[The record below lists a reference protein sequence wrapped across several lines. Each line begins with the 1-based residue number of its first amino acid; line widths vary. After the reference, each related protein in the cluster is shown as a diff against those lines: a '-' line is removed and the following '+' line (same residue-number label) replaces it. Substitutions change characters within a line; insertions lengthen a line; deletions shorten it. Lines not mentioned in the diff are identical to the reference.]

1 MEAREE
7 SKRLGVLRAHRRP
20 VQLFA
25 LTAVVLIAASGWL
38 SWHLIS
44 VANSSFVGGRFPLI
58 FTLAFVVLA
67 WQTWLYTME
76 RPVRI
81 TERQQKQVDQLRVCV
96 PVPVYN
102 EDPEY
107 LKRCLASILN
117 QTRRPQ
123 WIYVVDD
130 GSAVDYAPERAWLS
144 RQAADAGIRMTWIR
158 TVNKGKRN
166 AQGCAVRT
174 TAAEID
180 VYVTVDSDANLAPNA
195 VEELMK
201 PLAWPDVQS
210 VAGIVLSEN
219 SSQNLLTRIA
229 DLWFVV
235 GQLADRSAAS
245 TMGAVLVNSGVLAAY
260 RTDLFLDNLDGYLN
274 ETFCGRRVEFSDD
287 SMLTIYALLRG
298 KCIQQPTAFAFT
310 VMPNNISHH
319 IRQYLRWM
327 RGAFIRTW
335 WRFKY
340 IPLNKYAY
348 WSHFLGWVQM
358 MVSTFIV
365 LSLFVYY
372 PLTTHHMSP
381 FLLLVPIL
389 IGYGQALRYLTF
401 KRNDESLGSQLT
413 TFAIAPL
420 MTLWAFFVL
429 RVVRWYG
436 MATCLKTGWGTRSQ
450 VEIERKS

>member
-1 MEAREE
+1 
-7 SKRLGVLRAHRRP
+7 
-20 VQLFA
+20 
-25 LTAVVLIAASGWL
+25 
-38 SWHLIS
+38 
-44 VANSSFVGGRFPLI
+44 
-58 FTLAFVVLA
+58 
-67 WQTWLYTME
+67 
-76 RPVRI
+76 
-81 TERQQKQVDQLRVCV
+81 
-96 PVPVYN
+96 
-102 EDPEY
+102 
-107 LKRCLASILN
+107 
-117 QTRRPQ
+117 
-123 WIYVVDD
+123 
-130 GSAVDYAPERAWLS
+130 
-144 RQAADAGIRMTWIR
+144 
-158 TVNKGKRN
+158 
-166 AQGCAVRT
+166 
-174 TAAEID
+174 
-180 VYVTVDSDANLAPNA
+180 
-195 VEELMK
+195 
-201 PLAWPDVQS
+201 
-210 VAGIVLSEN
+210 
-219 SSQNLLTRIA
+219 
-229 DLWFVV
+229 
-235 GQLADRSAAS
+235 
-245 TMGAVLVNSGVLAAY
+245 
-260 RTDLFLDNLDGYLN
+260 
-274 ETFCGRRVEFSDD
+274 
-287 SMLTIYALLRG
+287 MLTIYALLRG

-327 RGAFIRTW
+327 RGAFIRTF

-340 IPLNKYAY
+340 IPLSKFAY

-401 KRNDESLGSQLT
+401 ERNDESLGSQLT